1 MEYLNQF
8 HKESSERMMKQV
20 EEWRKNLIP
29 ASEASAKQFE
39 MHKRIK
45 NMETQ
50 TKPDWITEEQ
60 WKAVPSIGWWENNR
74 KGAEHIAQSKPPT
87 MEEALAQFSR
97 LRNEKN
103 WKQGE

>member
-1 MEYLNQF
+1 MKYLNKF
-8 HKESSERMMKQV
+8 HKESTERKMKRLERLKKQPV
-20 EEWRKNLIP
+20 SYE
-29 ASEASAKQFE
+29 SALQQANE

-50 TKPDWITEEQ
+50 TKPDWITDEQ

-87 MEEALAQFSR
+87 KEEVSAQFSR